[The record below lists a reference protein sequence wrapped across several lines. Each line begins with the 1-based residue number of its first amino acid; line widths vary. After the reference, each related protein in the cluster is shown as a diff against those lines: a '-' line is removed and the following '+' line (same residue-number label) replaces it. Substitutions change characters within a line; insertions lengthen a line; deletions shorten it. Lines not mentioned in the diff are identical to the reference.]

1 MERIQ
6 TYVLTNSNHLV
17 CICVIRKKY
26 YKYFFYIDVGY
37 SFHSFNSLL
46 KKHIH
51 LRNFNFQLS
60 IVNFLREPQQ
70 VSHAHGDYSHCAGLS
85 KGIGGKAHYER
96 ENRTA
101 KQAHYHQSRNF
112 VLLVGHRCECLGK
125 AYRENVG
132 IAKAGECYC
141 GEQQRFGF
149 SPKKSA
155 H

>member
-46 KKHIH
+46 KNHIH
-51 LRNFNFQLS
+51 LQNFNFQFSTFNLKLS

-70 VSHAHGDYSHCAGLS
+70 VSHANGDNGYCSRLS
-85 KGIGGKAHYER
+85 EGICCKAHYER
-96 ENRTA
+96 ENCAA
-101 KQAHYHQSRNF
+101 KQAHNHQT
-112 VLLVGHRCECLGK
+112 
-125 AYRENVG
+125 
-132 IAKAGECYC
+132 
-141 GEQQRFGF
+141 
-149 SPKKSA
+149 
-155 H
+155 